1 MDRIPHQAAAAAEQ
15 PFVIAIGTS
24 AGGLAAMKE
33 VVAQLPPDLP
43 ACVMAVLHVAPDAS
57 VSYFVRALG
66 DAGLWD
72 CREASDGD
80 PIMAGRLYVAP
91 ADHHLLADD
100 NTVRVVKG
108 PRENRWRPSIDALL
122 RSAAVH
128 HGGRTIGV
136 LLTGEL
142 DDGVAGL
149 AAIKRCGG
157 LCVVQDP
164 ADAAFPSMPSAAIRR
179 VEIDKVAP
187 LGAIGKTL
195 SILVSKGPGKGGNP
209 PLELLAEA
217 RVASGG
223 RLSIDDMDGLGD
235 RSAMTCPECGGVLWE
250 LGGESTLHFRCHTG
264 HAFSA
269 EALGTDLTQRL
280 EATLWSAVRLFE
292 ERRNFLLSMS
302 KYGAS
307 TATENS
313 RVEEIE
319 MHLHLLRRV
328 LLGPAAGEVK
338 AQLKTSKSS
347 A

>member
-1 MDRIPHQAAAAAEQ
+1 MDRSPEQAAAAP

-57 VSYFVRALG
+57 VSYFVRALQA
-66 DAGLWD
+66 AGAWD

-80 PIMAGRLYVAP
+80 PLLAGRLYVAP
-91 ADHHLLADD
+91 ADRHLLADVA
-100 NTVRVVKG
+100 TVSVTKG

-122 RSAAVH
+122 RSAAIH
-128 HGGRTIGV
+128 HRGRAIGV

-157 LCVVQDP
+157 VCVVQDP
-164 ADAAFPSMPSAAIRR
+164 ADAAFPSMPAAAIRR
-179 VEIDKVAP
+179 VEIDQVVP
-187 LGAIGKTL
+187 LGAIGKTVAR
-195 SILVSKGPGKGGNP
+195 LVSEGPGEGKDP

-217 RVASGG
+217 RVAAGG
-223 RLSIDDMDGLGD
+223 RMTIEDMDGLGD
-235 RSAMTCPECGGVLWE
+235 RSAVTCPECGGILWK
-250 LGGESTLHFRCHTG
+250 LGGETSLHFRCHTG
-264 HAFSA
+264 HAFSP
-269 EALGTDLTQRL
+269 EALETDLTHRL

-292 ERRNFLLSMS
+292 ERRSLIQSLSKFGS
-302 KYGAS
+302 S
-307 TATENS
+307 TSAESS

-319 MHLHLLRRV
+319 AHLHLLRRV
-328 LLGPAAGEVK
+328 LLGPAGGDAA
-338 AQLKTSKSS
+338 AQLESRTS